1 MLRKPCRSAASSRSS
16 AGEITLSLTIVYAP
30 ERISALCEALCGGM
44 MTNAFI
50 RKLGRFAKFTAEE
63 QAALE
68 HISANPER
76 RTRGKDLVRQGDRS
90 TVVQI
95 LLAGWGFRYKVIK
108 DGSRQI
114 VGYLLP
120 GDVCDLHGTMLGE
133 MDHGV
138 GLLTDADIASLP
150 AGEMRELME
159 RHRPIERALWR
170 ASMVDEAI
178 LREWLTNIGQ
188 RDAFSRIGHHLCEL
202 WHRMKIMDLVDE
214 DNQFDLPVT
223 QEELGDALGLT
234 SVHVNRTIKRLRE
247 EGLITLGQKRLT
259 VLNPRR
265 LTDAT
270 GFDHSYL
277 S

>member
-1 MLRKPCRSAASSRSS
+1 
-16 AGEITLSLTIVYAP
+16 
-30 ERISALCEALCGGM
+30 M
-44 MTNAFI
+44 MTNAFV
-50 RKLGRFAKFTAEE
+50 RKLGRFAEFTAEE

-68 HISANPER
+68 HISANPEP
-76 RTRGKDLVRQGDRS
+76 RTRGRDLVRQGDRS

-95 LLAGWGFRYKVIK
+95 MLAGWGFRYKVIK

-120 GDVCDLHGTMLGE
+120 GDICDLHGLMLGE

-138 GLLTDADIASLP
+138 GLLTDADVASVP
-150 AGEMRELME
+150 AREMRELME
-159 RHRPIERALWR
+159 RHRPIERALGR

-202 WHRMKIMDLVDE
+202 WHRMKIMNLVDE

-234 SVHVNRTIKRLRE
+234 SVHVNRTMKRLRE
-247 EGLITLGQKRLT
+247 DGLIALGQKRLT
-259 VLNPRR
+259 VLDPRR

>member
-1 MLRKPCRSAASSRSS
+1 
-16 AGEITLSLTIVYAP
+16 
-30 ERISALCEALCGGM
+30 

-50 RKLGRFAKFTAEE
+50 RRLGRFADFTVEE

-68 HISANPER
+68 RISANPER
-76 RTRGKDLVRQGDRS
+76 RTRGRDLVRQGDRS
-90 TVVQI
+90 TMVQI
-95 LLAGWGFRYKVIK
+95 LLGGWGFRYKVIK

-120 GDVCDLHGTMLGE
+120 GDICDLHGSMLGE
-133 MDHGV
+133 MDHAV
-138 GLLTDADIASLP
+138 GLLTDADVASVP
-150 AGEMRELME
+150 AGEMREVMD

-202 WHRMKIMDLVDE
+202 WHRMKIVDLVDE
-214 DNQFDLPVT
+214 GNKFDLPVT

-234 SVHVNRTIKRLRE
+234 AVHVNRTIKRLRE
-247 EGLITLGQKRLT
+247 EGLIALGQKQLT
-259 VLNPRR
+259 VLDARR

-270 GFDHSYL
+270 GFDHTYL
-277 S
+277 G